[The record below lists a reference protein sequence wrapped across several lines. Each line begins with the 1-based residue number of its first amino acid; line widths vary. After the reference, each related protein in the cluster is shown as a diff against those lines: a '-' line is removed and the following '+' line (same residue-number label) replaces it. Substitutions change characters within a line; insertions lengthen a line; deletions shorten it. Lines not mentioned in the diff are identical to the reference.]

1 MHTHT
6 HCIKSEAAKLQSTL
20 TTLLS
25 CSSRTVSIQ
34 DAVGQSEKLDY
45 HIDDMTETTDKTDN
59 GRDTG
64 DIAELQLENCKHTR
78 HCWAIREA
86 TASH

>member
-6 HCIKSEAAKLQSTL
+6 HCIKSGATKLQTTL

-34 DAVGQSEKLDY
+34 DAVGQSEKLQL
-45 HIDDMTETTDKTDN
+45 HIDDIAETTDKTDN
-59 GRDTG
+59 GRDTD
-64 DIAELQLENCKHTR
+64 DIAALQLENCKHTR
-78 HCWAIREA
+78 RCWAIPNKN
-86 TASH
+86 